1 MAGTLLLT
9 HTMLQWLETWR
20 RDVVSG
26 GGFRGEMTTAN
37 GWVSR
42 GAAWSLAFCGANS
55 EVIDE
60 AAALLMNVGE
70 DSDALFVRF
79 RGRTIEPDQD
89 DLDTAELSFA
99 GGEHALELV
108 DEAVAEYRAGEH
120 G

>member
-1 MAGTLLLT
+1 
-9 HTMLQWLETWR
+9 MLQWLETWR

-26 GGFRGEMTTAN
+26 GGFRREMTTAN

-42 GAAWSLAFCGANS
+42 TAAWSLAFCEANS

-89 DLDTAELSFA
+89 DLDTAELRFA